1 MNNRILI
8 GVNDIDIIE
17 FHFSCPSYKLYVY
30 AHIST
35 GLNLQKDNPG
45 ISYCRAA

>member
-17 FHFSCPSYKLYVY
+17 FHFSCPSYKLNVY

-35 GLNLQKDNPG
+35 GLNFARQSG
-45 ISYCRAA
+45 